1 MDYIYKQCK
10 HFFKYDFILESKN
23 PFHFTSASHLES
35 CLEISLVRE
44 TIPRYPKI
52 EAILG
57 LVLKTKSISHSLCHV
72 GMNYVWCDKHEWWKC
87 GASAAGLWSDPL
99 GPMRVLRPIPLLL
112 YLARVFINSGRYGEK
127 VFISFPATLTIS
139 SRHLVCWISTDI
151 PSSDPVMMRMRWLE
165 KGVYLIGIFY

>member
-1 MDYIYKQCK
+1 MLT
-10 HFFKYDFILESKN
+10 FFYVRFYFRIEKPF
-23 PFHFTSASHLES
+23 PFHKRFSPWELS
-35 CLEISLVRE
+35 EISLVRE
-44 TIPRYPKI
+44 IIPRYPKI
-52 EAILG
+52 GAILG

-112 YLARVFINSGRYGEK
+112 YLARVFINSGRYSEK
-127 VFISFPATLTIS
+127 VFIRFPATLTSS